1 MAADD
6 DAVDDG
12 LTPRERVDHQVAH
25 DITVQWLGI
34 EFLEVEE
41 DRVLARMPVR
51 DEMRNGFGI
60 VHGGFPYLLGDTAFA
75 FSGTASGRP
84 MVTHHASTTY
94 TAPAKGEHLTA
105 EARVLHRYGRYVICQ
120 VDVRDDDGAKV
131 VHQSMHGVISRK
143 VATTANARLVP
154 GGVDADGVPA
164 VGTRDA

>member
-1 MAADD
+1 MGDGNN
-6 DAVDDG
+6 DG

-34 EFLEVEE
+34 EFIEVDEHHV
-41 DRVLARMPVR
+41 RARMPIR

-75 FSGTASGRP
+75 FSGTAAGAP

-94 TAPAKGEHLTA
+94 TAPACGAYLEA
-105 EARVLHRYGRYVICQ
+105 EARVHHRYGRYVICN
-120 VDVRDDDGAKV
+120 VDVFDEDGSTV
-131 VHQSMHGVISRK
+131 VHQSMHGVVSKK
-143 VATTANARLVP
+143 VATTENASAVI
-154 GGVDADGVPA
+154 GGVGANGVPD

>member
-1 MAADD
+1 MGEQP
-6 DAVDDG
+6 DAR
-12 LTPRERVDHQVAH
+12 TPRERVEHQVAH

-34 EFLEVEE
+34 EFVEVEE

-94 TAPAKGEHLTA
+94 TAPAKGAFLTA
-105 EARVLHRYGRYVICQ
+105 EAQVVHRYGRYVICK
-120 VDVRDDDGAKV
+120 VDVRDEDGTPV

-143 VATTANARLVP
+143 VATTENAKLVP
-154 GGVDADGVPA
+154 GGVGADGVPT